1 MQSARVDWL
10 DVARGIGI
18 VLVVGGHAERGVIA
32 ASMSGPP
39 RFGVGDLAL
48 YTFHMPLFM
57 LLAGINVPASLSK
70 GTRPFLQAKLW
81 TVAYPYVLW
90 SLIQGTLLIALSG
103 MTNTQARWTDLAA
116 IAWQPLSPFWF
127 LYALFAFMV
136 LTALVRSAAVLVA
149 LALGALWISG
159 LMERESLL
167 HQMAYMLPFFVI
179 GMLGSRRIK
188 ALSLPWP
195 AGLALAGVWLVAF
208 QIVPR
213 TDTMPYLTP
222 WSFPAALAG
231 IGVVFAM
238 AQAIGGA
245 AKGVLV
251 ALGEAS
257 MSIYVM
263 HIPANAGARIALMKL
278 DLPLPQWALI
288 CACATIGVLGPFAV
302 HHALRSLGLLP
313 VFGLA
318 RPASNRPDQGIGATP
333 PQALQH

>member
-1 MQSARVDWL
+1 MQGGRVDWL

-18 VLVVGGHAERGVIA
+18 LLVVGGHAERGVVA
-32 ASMSGPP
+32 ASMAGPP
-39 RFGVGDLAL
+39 RFGTWDLAL

-70 GTRPFLQAKLW
+70 GTRTFLQAKLW

-103 MTNTQARWTDLAA
+103 LTNTQARWADLAA

-136 LTALVRSAAVLVA
+136 LVALVRSAWVLAA
-149 LALGALWISG
+149 LALAALVVSG
-159 LMERESLL
+159 LLERESLI
-167 HQMAYMLPFFVI
+167 HQMTYMLPFFVI
-179 GMLGSRRIK
+179 GVLGSARIK
-188 ALSLPWP
+188 ALALPP
-195 AGLALAGVWLVAF
+195 QAGLALAVTWLLAF

-231 IGVVFAM
+231 IGVVFAL
-238 AQAIGGA
+238 AQAIGGRP
-245 AKGVLV
+245 KEMLM

-263 HIPANAGARIALMKL
+263 HIMANAGTRIALTKL
-278 DLPLPQWALI
+278 GLPLPQWALI
-288 CACATIGVLGPFAV
+288 AACASVGVLGPFAAHQV
-302 HHALRSLGLLP
+302 LRSLGLLP

-318 RPASNRPDQGIGATP
+318 RPKPRRHKTVPV
-333 PQALQH
+333 PQSA